1 MYTCQC
7 QVLPGH
13 TDHGNRSLD
22 FRRIDMKM
30 LYPGFDSRRTRKA
43 FDEISRMMS
52 NERSSMDETFD
63 NGRIRHAEIETR
75 RAATWLGAL
84 RVAVVVEGHL
94 EQAPEALLT
103 KAPTNGTG
111 GVGFGVGMSDVTSD
125 FRCQMSDN
133 RCQMSDI
140 KCTLDRVRARYILPD
155 GGIHDVSRI
164 PYSSSECT
172 TLPQWC
178 EMIGISDS

>member
-94 EQAPEALLT
+94 EQAPEALAL
-103 KAPTNGTG
+103 AL
-111 GVGFGVGMSDVTSD
+111 VLALA
-125 FRCQMSDN
+125 CQMSRQILDV
-133 RCQMSDI
+133 RCQITDVRCQISNVHWTGFVRDI
-140 KCTLDRVRARYILPD
+140 FCQTAVSMMYPVFRILPRSVRHCRN
-155 GGIHDVSRI
+155 GAN
-164 PYSSSECT
+164 
-172 TLPQWC
+172 
-178 EMIGISDS
+178 